1 LPRPGPKATVRC
13 MAGKNRTLAMIL
25 AGGEGRRLAP
35 LTQERAKP
43 AVPFGGRFRIIDF
56 VLSNFANSGVL
67 RMKVLTQYKSD
78 SLNTHIIRG
87 WRLSSMLGQFV
98 EPVPA
103 QQRTGP
109 EWYKGSADAIYQ
121 NLNLVTDEDPD
132 YVFVFG
138 ADHVYRMDVRQM
150 LDFHVQQDA
159 DCTVAAIPVP
169 IGQARA
175 FGVITADASGRMVDF
190 QEKPENPTPMQG
202 DPTRVLASMGNY
214 LFTTEAL
221 VREIVRDAGKE
232 GAHDFGK
239 SIITEMYKRVKV
251 CVYDFA
257 RNKVP
262 GQGPNE
268 VGYWRDVGDLQTYY
282 DANMDLVGVDPQ
294 LSLYNERWPIF
305 TAANPWMAPAK
316 FVFNDVEAERVGA
329 ATDSLV
335 SEGCIVSGGRVNRCV
350 LSPRVRVNSYSEVS
364 DSILF
369 EGVVVGRY
377 SKIRRAIID
386 KNVEI
391 PPGMK
396 IGYDQA
402 EDRRR
407 FFVSE
412 TGIVVV
418 PKGMRLSE

>member
-1 LPRPGPKATVRC
+1 

-138 ADHVYRMDVRQM
+138 ADHIYRMDVRQM

-282 DANMDLVGVDPQ
+282 DANMDLVEVDPK

>member
-1 LPRPGPKATVRC
+1 

-169 IGQARA
+169 IGQASA

-190 QEKPENPTPMQG
+190 QEKPVNPTPMQG

>member
-1 LPRPGPKATVRC
+1 
-13 MAGKNRTLAMIL
+13 MAGRDKTLAMIL

-78 SLNTHIIRG
+78 SLNTHITRG

-132 YVFVFG
+132 FVFVFG
-138 ADHVYRMDVRQM
+138 ADHVYRMDTRQM
-150 LDFHVQQDA
+150 LRFHEEQGA

-169 IGQARA
+169 IELASA

-190 QEKPENPTPMQG
+190 QEKPQHPKPMQG
-202 DPTRVLASMGNY
+202 DDTKVLASMGNY

-239 SIITEMYKRVKV
+239 SIIAEMYKRAKV
-251 CVYDFA
+251 SVYDFA
-257 RNKVP
+257 TNKVP
-262 GQGPNE
+262 GQGPAE

-282 DANMDLVGVDPQ
+282 DANMDLVQVDPK
-294 LSLYNERWPIF
+294 LSLYNERWPIY
-305 TAANPWMAPAK
+305 TAANPWVAPVK
-316 FVFNDVEAERVGA
+316 FVFNNVEGERVGA

-335 SEGCIVSGGRVNRCV
+335 SEGCIISGGRVNRCV
-350 LSPRVRVNSYSEVS
+350 LSPRVRVNSYCEVS

-369 EGVVVGRY
+369 EGVNVGRHA
-377 SKIRRAIID
+377 KIRRAIID

-396 IGYDQA
+396 IGYDPA

-407 FFVSE
+407 FFVSD

>member
-1 LPRPGPKATVRC
+1 
-13 MAGKNRTLAMIL
+13 
-25 AGGEGRRLAP
+25 
-35 LTQERAKP
+35 AKP

-169 IGQARA
+169 IGQASA

-190 QEKPENPTPMQG
+190 QEKPVNPTPMQG